1 MERNLNQARSD
12 AVVVLGAAVVAP
24 GEPGSAMRRRVAHAV
39 GVMRE
44 CAARH
49 LVVSGGMVAAP
60 PAEAHLMRELALRQ
74 GVADAAI
81 VVEDQS
87 RNTFENAVYTGR
99 IMRERHWRRVT
110 IVTDAFHMRR
120 ALYVFRRLGLSVEGA
135 PVPRPSTM
143 SAGAWYGAHA
153 RELAQC
159 VCSAWLFRIGR
170 HRPVVAAVWGAGN
183 SDD

>member
-1 MERNLNQARSD
+1 MDQAHSD

-39 GVMRE
+39 RVMRD
-44 CAARH
+44 CGAAH
-49 LVVSGGMVAAP
+49 LVLSGGMVAAP

-81 VVEDQS
+81 VIEDQS

-120 ALYVFRRLGLSVEGA
+120 ALYVFRRLGLTVESA
-135 PVPRPSTM
+135 PVPRPPNM
-143 SAGAWYGAHA
+143 AAGAWYGAHG
-153 RELAQC
+153 RELAQWLY
-159 VCSAWLFRIGR
+159 SAWLFRIGR
-170 HRPVVAAVWGAGN
+170 HRAAVAAVWGAG
-183 SDD
+183 DADV